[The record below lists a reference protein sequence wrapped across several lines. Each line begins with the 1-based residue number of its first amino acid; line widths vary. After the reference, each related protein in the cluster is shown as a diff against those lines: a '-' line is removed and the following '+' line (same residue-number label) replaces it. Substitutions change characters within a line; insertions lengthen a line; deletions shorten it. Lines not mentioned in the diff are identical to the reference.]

1 MELHENVE
9 ERTAMKPIK
18 RIVSTS
24 FWEDEKVVETFSPE
38 DKYFYLYLLTN
49 PHTTQLGVY
58 RLVPKTAAFELGYS
72 KEAVC
77 VLIDRFEKKYGLIKF
92 SRETSEV
99 AIKNYLRHSIV
110 KGGKPVMDCLLKEES
125 SIEDKSLLVYIYNN
139 INNKENINNTVKE
152 YLEHIKIYIND
163 NDNERYVHESYHESY
178 HDSSPS
184 RELKKF
190 NPPSV
195 AEVDEYCLR
204 NNLEYVNPNSF
215 VEFYGSK
222 NWMVGKNKMSNWHM
236 AVSGWN
242 TRSRDR
248 GERKYV
254 RQQIVMPK
262 PIEVHTDRPE
272 RWRSCPDST
281 WSKLRPYAHDDGTF
295 DWSTFDASVL
305 TGEDLAWM
313 RNNGM

>member
-1 MELHENVE
+1 
-9 ERTAMKPIK
+9 MKPIK

-72 KEAVC
+72 KEAVY

-125 SIEDKSLLVYIYNN
+125 SVEDKSLLVYIYNN

-163 NDNERYVHESYHESY
+163 NDNERYVHESSTI
-178 HDSSPS
+178 
-184 RELKKF
+184 R
-190 NPPSV
+190 PPKRIK
-195 AEVDEYCLR
+195 EV
-204 NNLEYVNPNSF
+204 
-215 VEFYGSK
+215 
-222 NWMVGKNKMSNWHM
+222 
-236 AVSGWN
+236 
-242 TRSRDR
+242 
-248 GERKYV
+248 
-254 RQQIVMPK
+254 
-262 PIEVHTDRPE
+262 
-272 RWRSCPDST
+272 
-281 WSKLRPYAHDDGTF
+281 
-295 DWSTFDASVL
+295 
-305 TGEDLAWM
+305 
-313 RNNGM
+313 